1 MILTKITIISII
13 IDNTCANSLQ
23 SSSQC
28 LGCRR
33 YIYLGHCGNLALLQL
48 YLNAADYF
56 PLISGSSSC
65 LMLIAMQRHPRNY
78 HPLHSFASTA
88 LCTGKISFRNFQQ
101 ICYSGV
107 WGHSGQFAA
116 FWAILGH
123 LGNSREEL
131 IKLVDYTIHT
141 TTLFWIHRSS
151 SQTWIRKVSFFVN
164 LVLYFVH
171 RGRCAP
177 WILW

>member
-1 MILTKITIISII
+1 
-13 IDNTCANSLQ
+13 
-23 SSSQC
+23 
-28 LGCRR
+28 
-33 YIYLGHCGNLALLQL
+33 
-48 YLNAADYF
+48 
-56 PLISGSSSC
+56 
-65 LMLIAMQRHPRNY
+65 MLIAMQRHPRNY

-131 IKLVDYTIHT
+131 IKLVDYTIHAT
-141 TTLFWIHRSS
+141 TGFWDSLKFLLGVDQESLLFRQFSSGFCPQRSLCAVDTLVIILHAAAKDPHHCFSMPRFILQIIPKKRISAE
-151 SQTWIRKVSFFVN
+151 IMLFFIKPLIFFTIN
-164 LVLYFVH
+164 KYPIFTITYY
-171 RGRCAP
+171 
-177 WILW
+177 ILS